1 MVLTDGN
8 GTPLA
13 AEVHSASPAEVTL
26 IEALLD
32 EQQVEGTPEHL
43 IYDRAADSDA
53 LRDRLNER
61 GIDLVCPHRR
71 SRVRRPTQ
79 DGRKLRRYKRRYRIE
94 RTNSW
99 LQNFKR
105 LVVRYERHVHNFVG
119 LVHLACAMI
128 TQRKLTSALVH

>member
-26 IEALLD
+26 IEDLLD
-32 EQQVEGTPEHL
+32 HQQLEGTPEHL
-43 IYDRAADSDA
+43 IYDRAADSDP
-53 LRDRLNER
+53 LRERLKER
-61 GIDLVCPHRR
+61 GIDLVCPHRS
-71 SRVRRPTQ
+71 SRVKPPTQ
-79 DGRKLRRYKRRYRIE
+79 DRRKLRRYKRRYRVE

-105 LVVRYERHVHNFVG
+105 LICRMERYVENFVG
-119 LVHLACAMI
+119 LVHLACVMI
-128 TQRKLTSALVH
+128 TMRQLV

>member
-8 GTPLA
+8 GLPLS

-26 IEALLD
+26 IEHLID
-32 EQQVEGTPEHL
+32 HQKVEGTPEHL
-43 IYDRAADSDA
+43 IYDRAADSDP
-53 LRDRLNER
+53 LRERLKER

-71 SRVRRPTQ
+71 SRIRPATQ

-105 LVVRYERHVHNFVG
+105 LIIRMEHKVHNYVG
-119 LVHLACAMI
+119 LVQLACVMI
-128 TQRKLTSALVH
+128 VMRRLL